1 MTGAIHHTVTC
12 GAESGTNIYT
22 IYHSWTNAT
31 TPLLSSFKKKRIYLI
46 HCFIVL
52 NYYNAKFIVTSDLL
66 KAWHIKLNTSC
77 WNLEKVV
84 YKLYAPLKL
93 QPRWHYR
100 RYVLQKS
107 LRFITF
113 LHRWNFIQFLYI
125 SLNTNTVA
133 DWKKKTDTYSRSYIP
148 FYFSKKKHEVV
159 DLQSVSACQSTSY
172 LVGGNHVEGRKKPI
186 IPLCSLNRVILKT
199 VSQCPLAAWCVR
211 WEAVNVSVIGQAV
224 YFGKSPL

>member
-1 MTGAIHHTVTC
+1 MLKPGKSCVQVVCSFEVAAKMT
-12 GAESGTNIYT
+12 
-22 IYHSWTNAT
+22 
-31 TPLLSSFKKKRIYLI
+31 
-46 HCFIVL
+46 
-52 NYYNAKFIVTSDLL
+52 
-66 KAWHIKLNTSC
+66 
-77 WNLEKVV
+77 
-84 YKLYAPLKL
+84 
-93 QPRWHYR
+93 
-100 RYVLQKS
+100 LQKVCFAEEFEVHYFS
-107 LRFITF
+107 A
-113 LHRWNFIQFLYI
+113 QMELYSI
-125 SLNTNTVA
+125 SVHFFKYKYCGWL
-133 DWKKKTDTYSRSYIP
+133 KKKTDTYSRSYIP